1 MIYSHS
7 SISTFKNCALQFKYN
22 YIEKPDVVKKQNMEA
37 FMGSIV
43 HQTLEKL
50 YTDLK
55 YSKLLSLQE
64 VIDFYTKHWNE
75 NYSEETVEIIR
86 KEYKKEH
93 YFELGKKYLTE
104 YYETYKPFDQGKT
117 IGLEQKVNLKLFD
130 SVKQKTYNLV
140 GYIDRLT
147 LYNQNHIEI
156 GDYKTNNKA
165 KTQEEVDI
173 DRQLA
178 LYSIAIKKLYPF
190 VEKIDLAWYFLSAG
204 IKQISHRSEE
214 QLKDLENQII
224 EDIRDIEN
232 AIEKNNF
239 PAKPSGLCD
248 WCAFRSICPF
258 KAHDEITKELP
269 ENEYLKEPGVVLVDK
284 YTELT
289 ELKKELTKDID
300 TNIEKL
306 KEAIIE
312 YSKKNNFEK
321 IFGSKK
327 SILVREYDSI
337 KLPDSTTSER
347 KNLEKIIKEKNL
359 WDQFTTLSYI
369 KFSEAFKNKLLTPE
383 FEQELKRYLK
393 ISKIYRVYVNKK

>member
-22 YIEKPDVVKKQNMEA
+22 YIEKPDIVKKQNMEA

-117 IGLEQKVNLKLFD
+117 IGLEQKVNLKLYD

-147 LYNQNHIEI
+147 LYNQDHIEI

>member
-7 SISTFKNCALQFKYN
+7 SISTFKNCPLQFKYN
-22 YIEKPDVVKKQNMEA
+22 YIEKPDIVKKQNMEA
-37 FMGSIV
+37 FMGSMV
-43 HQTLEKL
+43 HETLEKL

-214 QLKDLENQII
+214 QLQDLENQII

-248 WCAFRSICPF
+248 WCAFRSICPL

>member
-7 SISTFKNCALQFKYN
+7 SISTFKNCPLQFKYN
-22 YIEKPDVVKKQNMEA
+22 YIEKPDIIKKQNMEA
-37 FMGSIV
+37 FMGSMA
-43 HQTLEKL
+43 HETLEKL

-55 YSKLLSLQE
+55 YSKLLTLKE
-64 VIDFYTKHWNE
+64 VIDFYTIHWKE
-75 NYSEETVEIIR
+75 NYSEEKVEIIR
-86 KEYKKEH
+86 TEYTKEH

-104 YYETYKPFDQGKT
+104 YYEAYKPFDQGKT
-117 IGLEQKVNLKLFD
+117 LGLEQKVNLKFYD
-130 SVKQKTYNLV
+130 SVRQKTYNLV

-147 LYNQNHIEI
+147 LYDQDHIEI

-165 KTQEEVDI
+165 KTQEEVDV
-173 DRQLA
+173 DNQLA
-178 LYSIAIKKLYPF
+178 LYAIAIKKLYPF

-204 IKQISHRSEE
+204 IKQISYRSET
-214 QLKDLENQII
+214 QLQVLENKII
-224 EDIRDIEN
+224 EAIRNIED
-232 AIEKNNF
+232 AIEKDSF

-248 WCAFRSICPF
+248 WCTFRSICPM
-258 KAHDEITKELP
+258 KAHHEITKKLP

-300 TNIEKL
+300 SNIEKL

-321 IFGSKK
+321 IFGTNK
-327 SILVREYDSI
+327 SILVREYNSI
-337 KLPDSTTSER
+337 KLPDSSTKDREA
-347 KNLEKIIKEKNL
+347 LEKIIKEKNL

-369 KFSEAFKNKLLTPE
+369 KFSETFKNKFLSPE
-383 FEQELKRYLK
+383 FEKELKKYLK
-393 ISKIYRVYVNKK
+393 ISKIYRVYANKK

>member
-7 SISTFKNCALQFKYN
+7 SISTFKNCPLQFKYN
-22 YIEKPDVVKKQNMEA
+22 YIEKPDIVKKQNMEA
-37 FMGSIV
+37 FMGSMV
-43 HQTLEKL
+43 HETLEKL

-214 QLKDLENQII
+214 QLQDLENQII

-248 WCAFRSICPF
+248 WCAFRSICPL

-347 KNLEKIIKEKNL
+347 KNLEKIIKEKKL